1 VLDIDF
7 FKRVNDSYGHKAGD
21 RVLQLVARAL
31 RERLRATDF
40 IARFGGEE
48 FVILLPETNVD
59 NARSVLDS
67 MRGHIAELPFHFRGE
82 PVSVTFSAGLAEFDG
97 DDDED
102 DVFDRADKALY
113 LAKDSGRDQVL
124 IAGRD
129 V

>member
-1 VLDIDF
+1 
-7 FKRVNDSYGHKAGD
+7 
-21 RVLQLVARAL
+21 
-31 RERLRATDF
+31 
-40 IARFGGEE
+40 
-48 FVILLPETNVD
+48 
-59 NARSVLDS
+59 
-67 MRGHIAELPFHFRGE
+67 M
-82 PVSVTFSAGLAEFDG
+82 TFSAGLAEFDG

>member
-1 VLDIDF
+1 MLF
-7 FKRVNDSYGHKAGD
+7 
-21 RVLQLVARAL
+21 
-31 RERLRATDF
+31 
-40 IARFGGEE
+40 
-48 FVILLPETNVD
+48 
-59 NARSVLDS
+59 RS
-67 MRGHIAELPFHFRGE
+67 GHIAALPFHFRGE
-82 PVSVTFSAGLAEFDG
+82 PVTVTFSAGLAEFDG